1 MVCSYDPSSISS
13 CMLGYCCLQLLLLST
28 DNLVHKFSFFQEQE
42 CWHSINCPLLSN
54 SLQFININLEEGDIW
69 QLFSNLCQN
78 WGNETARA
86 TPRSS
91 EINYN
96 QFLGS
101 ISLLEVFLPSLH
113 SVNSDHVS
121 LFCCHF
127 FLSSYKLRFCF
138 QMSIFF
144 A

>member
-28 DNLVHKFSFFQEQE
+28 NNLVHQFSFFQEQE

-54 SLQFININLEEGDIW
+54 SLQFININLEEGDIG

-86 TPRSS
+86 TPRSG

-96 QFLGS
+96 LSMWLLFSTLNLFKIKWWKIKNFKESQIIPKRLQYS
-101 ISLLEVFLPSLH
+101 ITRVKTQ
-113 SVNSDHVS
+113 N
-121 LFCCHF
+121 
-127 FLSSYKLRFCF
+127 
-138 QMSIFF
+138 
-144 A
+144 